1 MKLNHYHFTFFFNL
15 KVFLLRFAQALET
28 ELIFQNWLAK
38 RRPLRYSSREL
49 RAKNQPGILMGTGT
63 VRFSVVCLTALFCL
77 LAGLPALEAKEAQTI
92 KISRISA
99 KKYGDKPF
107 VVRAKSSSKLPVSI
121 FVNGPASIDKK
132 GKITL
137 KGAGKVR
144 VFAIQMGD
152 DQFDP
157 AKPEM
162 VTVDIA
168 KAPLVVQAEGKK
180 MKEGEKIPEFT
191 VIYKGFVNGESV
203 KNLVKPAAA
212 KLVETGKGRRKKQK
226 IVPSGSESMNY
237 SFKYISGD
245 LKIASKKRSF
255 FGRN

>member
-1 MKLNHYHFTFFFNL
+1 M
-15 KVFLLRFAQALET
+15 
-28 ELIFQNWLAK
+28 
-38 RRPLRYSSREL
+38 
-49 RAKNQPGILMGTGT
+49 
-63 VRFSVVCLTALFCL
+63 RFSAACLAALFCL

-99 KKYGDKPF
+99 KKYGDRPF
-107 VVRAKSSSKLPVSI
+107 VVTAKSSSKLPVSI

-132 GKITL
+132 GKITV

-144 VFAIQMGD
+144 VFAVQMGD
-152 DQFDP
+152 DEFAP

-162 VTVDIA
+162 VTLDIA
-168 KAPLVVQAEGKK
+168 KASLIVQAEDKK

-203 KNLVKPAAA
+203 KNLTRPAVA

-226 IVPSGSESMNY
+226 IVPSGSESRNY

>member
-1 MKLNHYHFTFFFNL
+1 M
-15 KVFLLRFAQALET
+15 
-28 ELIFQNWLAK
+28 
-38 RRPLRYSSREL
+38 
-49 RAKNQPGILMGTGT
+49 
-63 VRFSVVCLTALFCL
+63 RFSIACLAALFCL

-99 KKYGDKPF
+99 KKYGDRPF
-107 VVRAKSSSKLPVSI
+107 VVTAKSSSKLPVSI

-132 GKITL
+132 GKITV

-144 VFAIQMGD
+144 VFAVQMGD
-152 DQFDP
+152 DEFAP
-157 AKPEM
+157 AKPGM
-162 VTVDIA
+162 VTLDIA
-168 KAPLVVQAEGKK
+168 KASLIVQAEDKK

-203 KNLVKPAAA
+203 KNLTKPAVA

-226 IVPSGSESMNY
+226 IVPSGLESMNY

>member
-1 MKLNHYHFTFFFNL
+1 
-15 KVFLLRFAQALET
+15 
-28 ELIFQNWLAK
+28 
-38 RRPLRYSSREL
+38 
-49 RAKNQPGILMGTGT
+49 MGTGT
-63 VRFSVVCLTALFCL
+63 MRFSIACLAALFCL

-99 KKYGDKPF
+99 KKYGDRPF
-107 VVRAKSSSKLPVSI
+107 VVTAKSSSKLPVSI

-132 GKITL
+132 GKITV

-144 VFAIQMGD
+144 VFAVQMGD
-152 DQFDP
+152 DEFAP
-157 AKPEM
+157 AKPGM
-162 VTVDIA
+162 VTLDIA
-168 KAPLVVQAEGKK
+168 KASLIVQAEDKK

-203 KNLVKPAAA
+203 KNLTKPAVA
-212 KLVETGKGRRKKQK
+212 KLVETGKGRQKKQK